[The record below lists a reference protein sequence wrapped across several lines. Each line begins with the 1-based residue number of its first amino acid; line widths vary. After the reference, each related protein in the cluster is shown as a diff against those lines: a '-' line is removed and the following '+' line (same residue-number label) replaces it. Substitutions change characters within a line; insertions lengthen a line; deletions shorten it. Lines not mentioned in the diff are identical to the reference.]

1 MLLETLDTVNFR
13 NLTGGM
19 PFGSGLNILTGDN
32 GQGKTNWLEAIAVL
46 ADSRSFRTTRLQE
59 AIAFEQTSGTVRGRV
74 RESAGITRELQVIV
88 SGSSKTLLVN
98 GKKEPA
104 SRYLGQLHAVVFN
117 SDELEIVR
125 GGPEAR
131 RRFLDEGIV
140 SLHPPFI
147 QVLADHNRVIRQK
160 SSLLQ
165 AARDRGDTIER
176 VTEQLEPWNTQ
187 LAQLAARIHRSR
199 VRFVERIN
207 EVLEKRLFGREEL
220 SIRYASSLEGK
231 GDLTDYH
238 ALITERLALRVQ
250 AEVVAG
256 HPLIGTHR
264 DELEITF
271 DGRDIRKFGSA
282 GQQRSAL
289 LLLQLANINVFHAT
303 RGEYP
308 LFLIDDI
315 DAELDYRRIGSL
327 LEYLDSKTQNFVTT
341 SKENFVERFGSQA
354 AVFRIENGTAKM
366 S

>member
-1 MLLETLDTVNFR
+1 MLLESVDALHFR
-13 NLTGGM
+13 NLQGGIELA
-19 PFGSGLNILTGDN
+19 PGLNIMAGEN

-46 ADSRSFRTTRLQE
+46 ADARSFRTSRLIDAISFEKDE
-59 AIAFEQTSGTVRGRV
+59 AMVRGNV
-74 RESAGITRELQVIV
+74 RESAEIVRELQVIIK
-88 SGSSKTLLVN
+88 GSSKTMFVN

-104 SRYLGQLHAVVFN
+104 TRYLGQLHAVVFN

-125 GGPEAR
+125 GGPDAR

-140 SLHPPFI
+140 SLHPPFV
-147 QVLADHNRVIRQK
+147 QVITDYNRVLKQK

-165 AARDRGDTIER
+165 AARERGDEINKVAENLLPWN
-176 VTEQLEPWNTQ
+176 EQLAT
-187 LAQLAARIHRSR
+187 LAARIHRSR
-199 VRFVERIN
+199 VRLVERIN
-207 EVLEKRLFGREEL
+207 EVLEKKLFGREEL
-220 SIRYASSLEGK
+220 SIRYVSALEGK
-231 GDLTDYH
+231 GDLSDYH
-238 ALITERLALRVQ
+238 ALITERLSLRVQ

-264 DELEITF
+264 DDLEITF

-315 DAELDYRRIGSL
+315 DAELDYGRIERL
-327 LEYLDSKTQNFVTT
+327 LGFLDGKTQTFVTT
-341 SKENFVERFGSQA
+341 SKENFTEKFGTGA
-354 AVFRIENGTAKM
+354 AVFSVSGGAAHLR
-366 S
+366 